1 LVNQPCL
8 NRGTLILLA
17 PDTKEPTI
25 NVGTKNVFFSF
36 QYNPEKLLHTFNPA
50 IQPASTKETDTQC
63 PPTEFFNLTFELDSV
78 DIEPSIK
85 KSVAP
90 DFGLHPALAM
100 LELMMQPQ
108 AKVNQTQM
116 PVLVFRWG
124 QKRSLP
130 VYLVS
135 MSVEEKTFDQ
145 TLNPTRA
152 SVTIILR
159 VLSASEVKDRQAAQ
173 KALAVHEYDRTTLV
187 EVYKEETDQSPAT
200 TNLEHKLPP
209 RKPQAVKAKQNK
221 RITPNIQVYPWLKN
235 R

>member
-1 LVNQPCL
+1 LVNQPSI

-17 PDTKEPTI
+17 PDATEPTI
-25 NVGTKNVFFSF
+25 VAGTKNVYFTF

-50 IQPASTKETDTQC
+50 IQPASAKETDIQC

-78 DIEPSIK
+78 DIEQTIK
-85 KSVAP
+85 KSIAP

-108 AKVNQTQM
+108 TNDKQTVM
-116 PVLVFRWG
+116 PIVVFRWG
-124 QKRSLP
+124 QKRQIP

-152 SVTIILR
+152 SATIILR
-159 VLSASEVKDRQAAQ
+159 VLSASEIKDNQAAK
-173 KALAVHEYDRTTLV
+173 KALATHQYDRSTLV
-187 EVYKEETDQSPAT
+187 EVYKAETDQAPVT
-200 TNLEHKLPP
+200 T
-209 RKPQAVKAKQNK
+209 KPGAQAAADASGGIGKT
-221 RITPNIQVYPWLKN
+221 RISA
-235 R
+235 

>member
-1 LVNQPCL
+1 LVNQPSI

-17 PDTKEPTI
+17 PDATEPTI
-25 NVGTKNVFFSF
+25 VAGTKNVYFTF

-50 IQPASTKETDTQC
+50 ILPASAKETDIQC

-78 DIEPSIK
+78 DIEQTIK
-85 KSVAP
+85 KSIAP

-108 AKVNQTQM
+108 TNDKQTVM
-116 PVLVFRWG
+116 PIVVFRWG
-124 QKRSLP
+124 QKRQIP

-152 SVTIILR
+152 SATIILR
-159 VLSASEVKDRQAAQ
+159 VLSASEIKDNQAAK
-173 KALAVHEYDRTTLV
+173 KALATHQYDRSTLV
-187 EVYKEETDQSPAT
+187 EVYKAETDQAPVT
-200 TNLEHKLPP
+200 T
-209 RKPQAVKAKQNK
+209 KPGAQAAAGGIGKT
-221 RITPNIQVYPWLKN
+221 RISA
-235 R
+235 

>member
-1 LVNQPCL
+1 MVNPPSV

-17 PDTKEPTI
+17 ADATEPTI
-25 NVGTKNVFFSF
+25 IAGTKNIYLTF

-63 PPTEFFNLTFELDSV
+63 PPNEFFNLTFELDSV
-78 DIEPSIK
+78 DIEQPVK
-85 KSVAP
+85 ASVAP

-100 LELMMQPQ
+100 LEFMMQPQ
-108 AKVNQTQM
+108 TKDKQTLM
-116 PVLVFRWG
+116 PVVVFRWG

-159 VLSASEVKDRQAAQ
+159 VLSSSEVKDNQAAK
-173 KALAVHEYDRTTLV
+173 KALETHQYDRTTLV
-187 EVYKEETDQSPAT
+187 EVYKADTNQAPAT
-200 TNLEHKLPP
+200 T
-209 RKPQAVKAKQNK
+209 KPGAQTAAANASSGQSKT
-221 RITPNIQVYPWLKN
+221 RIMA
-235 R
+235 

>member
-1 LVNQPCL
+1 LVNQPSI

-17 PDTKEPTI
+17 PDATEPTI
-25 NVGTKNVFFSF
+25 VAGTKNVYFTF

-50 IQPASTKETDTQC
+50 ILPASAKETDIQC

-78 DIEPSIK
+78 DIEQTIK
-85 KSVAP
+85 KSIAP

-108 AKVNQTQM
+108 TNDKQTVM
-116 PVLVFRWG
+116 PIVVFRWG
-124 QKRSLP
+124 QKRQIP

-152 SVTIILR
+152 SATIILR
-159 VLSASEVKDRQAAQ
+159 VLSASEIKDNQAAK
-173 KALAVHEYDRTTLV
+173 KALATHQYDRSTLV
-187 EVYKEETDQSPAT
+187 EVYKAETDQAPVT
-200 TNLEHKLPP
+200 T
-209 RKPQAVKAKQNK
+209 KPGAQAAADASGGIGKT
-221 RITPNIQVYPWLKN
+221 RISA
-235 R
+235 